1 VGYTHA
7 STSERSSLHPHPNH
21 GHRCGSRA
29 LKQEY
34 FCYFRTRMIKGVQTR
49 VDSKIHPVTLIET
62 PKPSGRHHAYDRCRT
77 QRHHRQQA
85 RQHRSE
91 SPPHRGKNSRNVY
104 FHIRPDDTIREVPN
118 YAEQYLTE
126 HPELN
131 PPEPAQANSPEPA
144 PSNPKKAATEPC
156 NGSDCVAAASES
168 HNSSHRVA
176 ATAVKPAAER
186 RPPWEQKQKIQLRR
200 SDRKVA
206 ISTSGQNAA
215 R

>member
-1 VGYTHA
+1 
-7 STSERSSLHPHPNH
+7 
-21 GHRCGSRA
+21 
-29 LKQEY
+29 
-34 FCYFRTRMIKGVQTR
+34 M
-49 VDSKIHPVTLIET
+49 
-62 PKPSGRHHAYDRCRT
+62 
-77 QRHHRQQA
+77 
-85 RQHRSE
+85 
-91 SPPHRGKNSRNVY
+91 
-104 FHIRPDDTIREVPN
+104 IREVPN

-126 HPELN
+126 HPELK
-131 PPEPAQANSPEPA
+131 PPEPAQAKPPEPA

-176 ATAVKPAAER
+176 ATVVKPAAER
-186 RPPWEQKQKIQLRR
+186 RPPCEQKQKIQLRR